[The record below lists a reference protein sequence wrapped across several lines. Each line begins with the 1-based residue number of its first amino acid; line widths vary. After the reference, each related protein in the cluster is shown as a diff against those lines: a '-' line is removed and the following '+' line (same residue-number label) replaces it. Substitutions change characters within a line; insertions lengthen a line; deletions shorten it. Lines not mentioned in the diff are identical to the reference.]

1 MQTGLRR
8 FAYRAHSPH
17 LWNAANKTVRLI
29 FLDEPNDNRRSP
41 EKGREQG
48 VTSFQSVSLDG
59 SKNKP
64 CASGSRPGRRRRPVR
79 DTWQGEAYRSP
90 LHPPYGGRA
99 APDTPRLFS

>member
-48 VTSFQSVSLDG
+48 VTSFQSVPLDD

-64 CASGSRPGRRRRPVR
+64 RASGSRSPRKRGFV
-79 DTWQGEAYRSP
+79 TWQGEAYYRPP
-90 LHPPYGGRA
+90 LHPPMQ
-99 APDTPRLFS
+99 TP